1 MSQQGAKV
9 WKFSNST
16 SRITLFRHN
25 FYANINLSSLEAEV
39 FSSLSVNSM
48 TFRCGEIG
56 INNSIDPKSFRR

>member
-9 WKFSNST
+9 WKFSTSI

-25 FYANINLSSLEAEV
+25 FYANINLSSLEVEV
-39 FSSLSVNSM
+39 YSSPSMNSM
-48 TFRCGEIG
+48 TSRCGEIG